1 MARTH
6 AGDGRGHLAAMHV
19 VLHRCAHCTRD
30 VVDELALRHGV
41 ALLADS
47 TGPVHFWQ
55 VEGAAILELYKCE
68 DTFLW
73 HLTTTVAGA
82 LLIKLISVA
91 RPQASHKCSIHTAP
105 SCVLSFEYVGS
116 RPEQR
121 REGGG

>member
-68 DTFLW
+68 DTFLALDDDCRW
-73 HLTTTVAGA
+73 CLIDKAHQCRQTASKSQVLNSYRA
-82 LLIKLISVA
+82 LLCPLVRICRKQA
-91 RPQASHKCSIHTAP
+91 RAAA
-105 SCVLSFEYVGS
+105 
-116 RPEQR
+116 
-121 REGGG
+121 